1 MSDNGFTFLENP
13 FVAFYLSCH
22 ANSQSTTPW
31 ISRMNNTINSNWKLI
46 EKHWLRSKHILQ
58 IDVCIFITNNIQ
70 YQGIRKFIIPK
81 YFKFN
86 RHIRY
91 SKAFYNE
98 MGAFCIKIGID
109 NHRPQTFCTSL
120 KQFCKTFSKFLI
132 VYAYI

>member
-1 MSDNGFTFLENP
+1 MFVSLLRIFSVTRTFNIKGLEKYMIPNNFT
-13 FVAFYLSCH
+13 
-22 ANSQSTTPW
+22 
-31 ISRMNNTINSNWKLI
+31 LI
-46 EKHWLRSKHILQ
+46 RQ
-58 IDVCIFITNNIQ
+58 
-70 YQGIRKFIIPK
+70 
-81 YFKFN
+81 
-86 RHIRY
+86 IRY